1 MAKRLNT
8 VIIVPHSRANFVKFT
23 FSTRTFVA
31 VAGLGVLTL
40 VLSVVAIAYTGSA
53 VERRSEVAL
62 LEQEN
67 KDLQRVNL
75 ELEKSIVGVQE
86 RLDEFEVRTARLALA
101 SGMEPDT
108 SGEVQETQTD
118 GVSVGGPYDRLPEG
132 LDVLR
137 SRSDWIADQLGDVEQ
152 AMENQNRRFASTPS
166 VAPVVGLI
174 SDGYGRRKD
183 PITGRPAFHRGVDL
197 SGRRGTAIIAPADGV
212 VVFAARSGGMGRMV
226 RISHGFGFTTV
237 YAHLNKILVE
247 PGEDVRR
254 GQQIGELGSSGRS
267 TGPHLHYEV
276 YVDGKSVNPLYY
288 ILDAY

>member
-1 MAKRLNT
+1 MARRLNT

-40 VLSVVAIAYTGSA
+40 VLSVIAIAYTGSA
-53 VERRSEVAL
+53 VERRSEVAQ

-75 ELEKSIVGVQE
+75 ELEDSIVGVQE

-108 SGEVQETQTD
+108 SGEVQGTQTD

-137 SRSDWIADQLGDVEQ
+137 SRSDWINDQLGEVEQ
-152 AMENQNRRFASTPS
+152 AMENKNRRFASTPS
-166 VAPVVGLI
+166 IAPVVGLI

-183 PITGRPAFHRGVDL
+183 PITGQPAFHRGLDL
-197 SGRRGTAIIAPADGV
+197 SGRRGTPIIAPADGV
-212 VVFAARSGGMGRMV
+212 VVFAARSGGLGRMV

-276 YVDGKSVNPLYY
+276 YVDGKTVNPLYY